1 MFVLFPHELVVPPS
15 DPMQSLSGL
24 GNVSIP
30 LRLLMQP
37 RVARG
42 LEACLAWAQS
52 PNVTPWVAAAVLC
65 LLTMTGCAGVPEGS
79 QERAAAEPAND
90 PAEPVNRTIF
100 KVNQFADHHVLRP
113 VAEAYKDYVPGR
125 LQRGIH
131 NFVHNLGEPEV
142 ALNDVLQCNF
152 RRAGTTTL
160 RFGVNTTAGVGGLF
174 DVATDWKLPGHEA
187 DFGQTFGVWGVGP
200 GPFVELPLFGPS
212 NVRDTVGKAV
222 GAVADPF
229 GYRHRR
235 PDDHRARRNGLGLLG
250 GRAEALDV
258 TDPLEKQSLDYYA
271 TLRSVSVQRREDLVA
286 EGKKPGFTYLV
297 DATTRSKPAGT
308 RHPVVP

>member
-1 MFVLFPHELVVPPS
+1 MFVHFPHELVVPLVGPTL
-15 DPMQSLSGL
+15 SLSGL
-24 GNVSIP
+24 GNLSIP

-37 RVARG
+37 RLARA
-42 LEACLAWAQS
+42 LETILARAQS
-52 PNVTPWVAAAVLC
+52 PYVTPWVAAAVLS
-65 LLTMTGCAGVPEGS
+65 LLTMSGCAGVPEGS
-79 QERAAAEPAND
+79 QERAAAEPTND
-90 PAEPVNRTIF
+90 PAEPANRAIF

-113 VAEAYKDYVPGR
+113 VAEAYKDYVPGG

-152 RRAGTTTL
+152 RRATATTL
-160 RFGVNTTAGVGGLF
+160 RFSVNTTAGVGGVF

-212 NVRDTVGKAV
+212 NVRDTVGKVV

-229 GYRHRR
+229 GSTIGIASLTTIGY
-235 PDDHRARRNGLGLLG
+235 ARSGLGLLG

-271 TLRSVSVQRREDLVA
+271 TLRSVSVQRRKDLVV
-286 EGKKPGFTYLV
+286 EGKNPDSHTSSTPRL
-297 DATTRSKPAGT
+297 DPNPLAPAI
-308 RHPVVP
+308 P